1 ALEAAERLRLAVTAA
16 PMLGCA
22 PAYRMTVS
30 IGVVMIDTFEEL
42 TAALARA
49 DHALYAA
56 KTGGRNRVEAGTAA
70 AMLKRA

>member
-1 ALEAAERLRLAVTAA
+1 
-16 PMLGCA
+16 
-22 PAYRMTVS
+22 
-30 IGVVMIDTFEEL
+30 MIDTFEEL

-56 KTGGRNRVEAGTAA
+56 KTSGRNRVEAGSI